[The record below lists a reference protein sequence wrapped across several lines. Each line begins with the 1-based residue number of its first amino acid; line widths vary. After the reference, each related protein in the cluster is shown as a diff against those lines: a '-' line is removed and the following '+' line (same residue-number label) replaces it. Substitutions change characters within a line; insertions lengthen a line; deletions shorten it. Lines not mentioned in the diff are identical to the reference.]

1 VSPDDRIE
9 ALRSAGRSAL
19 EAQDALL
26 AAWRDLKPED
36 IASLAGGPD
45 VGLLVRLIERRIY
58 AVPAF
63 GALARIDITAAR
75 DVLLSRYL
83 GRVVDP
89 DRKFGGYAFELA
101 AMLDELC
108 QAGGHEALM
117 DLIDQPDFSPE
128 RLTDQRVI
136 EAFSE
141 ALEIEPSRVPEWI
154 RQAHKG
160 GGRNS

>member
-1 VSPDDRIE
+1 MSLVDRAE
-9 ALRSAGRSAL
+9 ALRSAGRNAL

-36 IASLAGGPD
+36 FASLTGGSD

-63 GALARIDITAAR
+63 VALARIDITAAR

-83 GRVVDP
+83 GRAVDP

-101 AMLDELC
+101 AMLDELR
-108 QAGGHEALM
+108 QAGGEEALM

-128 RLTDQRVI
+128 RLTDQRVV

-141 ALEIEPSRVPEWI
+141 ALEIGPSRVPEWI
-154 RQAHKG
+154 RQAHEG
-160 GGRNS
+160 RGRNG